1 MLRYGPD
8 EKLCG
13 GIMPPMK
20 RSETTILKIALALT
34 PANADAQ
41 TSANADAQTSIRPQ
55 SFAAKPY
62 KSWSS
67 GR

>member
-41 TSANADAQTSIRPQ
+41 TSIRPQ